1 MANVLTALQNIIVPT
16 TGLGIKVGTITG
28 RGSGTVIVKAAY
40 SGNEITLFSNIG
52 VVGDTV
58 LFQNNQ
64 LVGIIAHEE
73 IETVDIP

>member
-1 MANVLTALQNIIVPT
+1 MANALIALQNIISPT
-16 TGLGIKVGTITG
+16 QGSGIKVGTIIS
-28 RGSGTVIVKAAY
+28 RSSGMVIVKATY